1 MYKFLP
7 YVKYVI
13 SQEKGKGDKM
23 TDITSALTT
32 ALASVGTD
40 ALGAIASVLPA
51 ALAIAG
57 AVMVV
62 TIGVR
67 VFKKNVLPI

>member
-1 MYKFLP
+1 
-7 YVKYVI
+7 
-13 SQEKGKGDKM
+13 M

-32 ALASVGTD
+32 ALATVGTD
-40 ALGAIASVLPA
+40 ALSTIASILPA

-67 VFKKNVLPI
+67 VFKKIAH

>member
-1 MYKFLP
+1 M
-7 YVKYVI
+7 
-13 SQEKGKGDKM
+13 EG
-23 TDITSALTT
+23 ITTALTT
-32 ALASVGTD
+32 ALNSVGTD
-40 ALGAIASVLPA
+40 ALSAIASVLPA

-67 VFKKNVLPI
+67 VFKKIGK

>member
-1 MYKFLP
+1 MES
-7 YVKYVI
+7 I
-13 SQEKGKGDKM
+13 
-23 TDITSALTT
+23 TT
-32 ALASVGTD
+32 ALISALNTVGTD

-67 VFKKNVLPI
+67 VFKKIAH

>member
-1 MYKFLP
+1 
-7 YVKYVI
+7 
-13 SQEKGKGDKM
+13 M

-40 ALGAIASVLPA
+40 ALDAIASVLPA

-67 VFKKNVLPI
+67 VFKKIAK

>member
-1 MYKFLP
+1 MEGNAL
-7 YVKYVI
+7 
-13 SQEKGKGDKM
+13 SS
-23 TDITSALTT
+23 ITTALTT
-32 ALASVGTD
+32 ALGQVGTD
-40 ALGAIASVLPA
+40 ALSVISSVLPA

-67 VFKKNVLPI
+67 VFKKIAH